1 MRVGLEAVSAR
12 SLRVPRFLLNEGLMR
27 VSSSVPVLPR
37 RAEIVQT
44 NGPMET
50 LESATWG
57 RHILKGD
64 PTRRTSQATHDADK
78 QKTIVK
84 VLHVTESLGGGVL
97 ESLVQ
102 LAGAQSAAGHE
113 VYLLHSRRP
122 DTPSELEINR
132 RFGGLA
138 AVKSVGEGP
147 VPLLLSKLRAAMVDL
162 DRQVQLDVVH
172 LHSSFAGL
180 LRLVVSP
187 SLAERMV
194 YTPHGYAFMRDDF
207 STAVRA
213 LTLGAELTLQRRS
226 GTIAVGTG
234 EAEQCRRYLRSTRV
248 SVLHNRV
255 NTHTIPSHN
264 PASRPLVVNVSRI
277 TKHKAADRF
286 AGVARALSAEAD
298 FVWIG
303 DGDPALKER
312 HFRDSPVKVTG
323 WLSRDEA
330 LLQLA
335 RAHVLLSCSR
345 AEGLPLSVVDAQAMG
360 IPVVL
365 SDIPG
370 HRDAIADGVSGYLAR
385 SHDEAV
391 QYCRRLIRD
400 RTTAARM
407 GAEGQRLARATYDSA
422 TLAEESLS
430 TYASLTLGNE
440 A

>member
-1 MRVGLEAVSAR
+1 MLD
-12 SLRVPRFLLNEGLMR
+12 
-27 VSSSVPVLPR
+27 
-37 RAEIVQT
+37 I
-44 NGPMET
+44 
-50 LESATWG
+50 
-57 RHILKGD
+57 
-64 PTRRTSQATHDADK
+64 
-78 QKTIVK
+78 
-84 VLHVTESLGGGVL
+84 
-97 ESLVQ
+97 
-102 LAGAQSAAGHE
+102 
-113 VYLLHSRRP
+113 
-122 DTPSELEINR
+122 
-132 RFGGLA
+132 
-138 AVKSVGEGP
+138 
-147 VPLLLSKLRAAMVDL
+147 

-172 LHSSFAGL
+172 LHSSYAGL

-187 SLAERMV
+187 SVAERVV

-207 STAVRA
+207 CKAVRA

-234 EAEQCRRYLRSTRV
+234 EAEQCRRYLRSKRV
-248 SVLHNRV
+248 SVLHNRI
-255 NTHTIPSHN
+255 NTRTIPSQN

-286 AGVARALSAEAD
+286 AAVATALSTEAD

-303 DGDPALKER
+303 DGDPGLKER
-312 HFRDSPVKVTG
+312 YFHGSPVKVTG
-323 WLSRDEA
+323 WLSREEA
-330 LLQLA
+330 LLHLA

-345 AEGLPLSVVDAQAMG
+345 AEGLPLSVIEAQAMG

-391 QYCRRLIRD
+391 QHCRRLLRD
-400 RTTAARM
+400 RTTAVQM
-407 GAEGQRLARATYDSA
+407 GAAGQRLARARYDSA

-430 TYASLTLGNE
+430 TYASLTQRSD

>member
-1 MRVGLEAVSAR
+1 MVGLEAVSAR

-27 VSSSVPVLPR
+27 VSSSAPVLHR
-37 RAEIVQT
+37 SADGFQINAQT
-44 NGPMET
+44 EA
-50 LESATWG
+50 LEPHTRGHSFLG
-57 RHILKGD
+57 SD
-64 PTRRTSQATHDADK
+64 PASCASRVANDEHTTTM
-78 QKTIVK
+78 K

-132 RFGGLA
+132 RFPGLA
-138 AVKSVGEGP
+138 AVRSVGEGP
-147 VPLLLSKLRAAMVDL
+147 IPLLLSKLRAAMVDL
-162 DRQVQLDVVH
+162 DQQVQLDVVH

-187 SLAERMV
+187 ALAERVV

-207 STAVRA
+207 CQAVRA

-255 NTHTIPSHN
+255 NTHTIPNHD

-303 DGDPALKER
+303 DGDPGLKER
-312 HFRDSPVKVTG
+312 YFHDSPVKVTG
-323 WLSRDEA
+323 WLSPHEA
-330 LLQLA
+330 LLHLA
-335 RAHVLLSCSR
+335 EAHVLLSCSR
-345 AEGLPLSVVDAQAMG
+345 AEGLPLSVVQAQAMG

-400 RTTAARM
+400 RNTAARM
-407 GAEGQRLARATYDSA
+407 GAEGQRLARARYDSA
-422 TLAEESLS
+422 TLAEESVS
-430 TYASLTLGNE
+430 TYATLTVRDE